1 MREATPTP
9 TLPLSPFWL
18 RCLFDLCASLLF
30 LLLLPLRLPSAAARL
45 PKRCLLLRQH
55 MGQGICYACTRH
67 LQLLLLL
74 LLLLIY
80 LYRFFSASDSK
91 LDLCFP
97 PPTCPLMSAT
107 HCATT
112 TTITATATRVWFVR
126 QLPFSPTLSL
136 FLFPPAP
143 PLCWTLHGCQL
154 MYNTAEEFLL
164 SCFMYCA
171 QFAICCYFFLLK
183 QLRQIALLWTKK
195 KKKQKQR
202 RSKRWRRLRC
212 QRCQHCMHCQHC
224 HCHVQSPLR

>member
-1 MREATPTP
+1 
-9 TLPLSPFWL
+9 
-18 RCLFDLCASLLF
+18 
-30 LLLLPLRLPSAAARL
+30 
-45 PKRCLLLRQH
+45 

-67 LQLLLLL
+67 LQLLLLLLL

-107 HCATT
+107 HCATST
-112 TTITATATRVWFVR
+112 TTITAMATTVWFVR
-126 QLPFSPTLSL
+126 QLPFSPDLSLSL
-136 FLFPPAP
+136 FLFPPAPP

-195 KKKQKQR
+195 KKKQQKQR
-202 RSKRWRRLRC
+202 RSKRRRRRRLRC
-212 QRCQHCMHCQHC
+212 PALPALHALPALPLSCAKPTALIRDSNACAHLASS
-224 HCHVQSPLR
+224 HVWGSVGNLGCAAQSTSNGA